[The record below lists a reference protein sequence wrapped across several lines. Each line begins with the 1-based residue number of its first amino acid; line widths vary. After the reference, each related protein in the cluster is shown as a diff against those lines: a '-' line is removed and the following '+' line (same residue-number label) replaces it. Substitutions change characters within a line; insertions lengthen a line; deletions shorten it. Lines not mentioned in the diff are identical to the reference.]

1 MINTNYREKIKRNT
15 ETVRDISNDT
25 RYDYWKPYVDTEVV
39 YDVLSQIKDLVDDAY
54 VELDKITC
62 LEEEIDRVKEILWEL
77 SNNLY

>member
-39 YDVLSQIKDLVDDAY
+39 YDVLSQIENSVNDAFAG
-54 VELDKITC
+54 LDKITG
-62 LEEEIDRVKEILWEL
+62 LEEIDRVKEILTEL